1 MTHMPSPVDLVP
13 SLSAQLSTAILS
25 RPVSDDDLAAA
36 ALFMLDAVANI
47 VCRAEIQCRDA
58 NSSRGRAQCLRVLS
72 QPIDRGRLAFLYGSL
87 CHILE
92 VDDLHRASVVHP
104 GCVVVPAV
112 LAMAAGTD
120 GRTALT
126 AVLRGFEACCRVGM
140 SVGSQHYRIWHN
152 TATCGPFGSAM
163 AVASLLNLD
172 EAGCVN
178 ALGNAG
184 SQSAGLWQ
192 FLDTGAET
200 KHLHAGRGA
209 EAGLVAATLAEFG
222 FTGAPAILEGER
234 GFYRATCPNPVE
246 TLLVPAPGDPWQ
258 LHETSI
264 KPWPSCRHTHPGIE
278 CALALHGQLRQGAAI
293 ARVTIL
299 AYQAA
304 LDLCDRAQVASAY
317 AAKFSLQH
325 CVATALMNGVVD
337 FDSFEPAARAAA
349 GELRTRTS
357 VSAVEPF
364 QSAYPAHWGSRVE
377 VELHDGSV
385 IRHEVAD
392 ARGDPELPLSH
403 NDMVDQGQGACW
415 NMANTRTRMHSSVA
429 SLPWPMADLCQI
441 CPDYWFAS
449 RKIPT
454 ELIQVSV
461 ISTRISS
468 GPGSGKLGVV
478 DFLLCCALFG
488 LSFQHGSEADH
499 VGGAMYVSRS
509 C

>member
-1 MTHMPSPVDLVP
+1 MVQTMIQMPSPVDLVP

-47 VCRAEIQCRDA
+47 LAGR
-58 NSSRGRAQCLRVLS
+58 NSVQGRKLIAWQNAMS
-72 QPIDRGRLAFLYGSL
+72 AGSGQSIDRGRLAFLYGSL

-112 LAMAAGTD
+112 LAMAAGSN
-120 GRTALT
+120 GQTALT

-172 EAGCVN
+172 VAGCVN

-222 FTGAPAILEGER
+222 FTGAPEILEGDR

-246 TLLVPAPGDPWQ
+246 TLLIPAPGDPWQ

-278 CALALHGQLRQGAAI
+278 CALALHGQLPEGAAI
-293 ARVTIL
+293 ARASIL

-304 LDLCDRAQVASAY
+304 LDLCDRAQVDSAY

-325 CVATALMNGVVD
+325 CVATALMNGVVE
-337 FDSFEPAARAAA
+337 FDSFEPQARAAA
-349 GELRTRTS
+349 RELRTRIS
-357 VSAVEPF
+357 VSTVEPF
-364 QSAYPAHWGSRVE
+364 QSAYPVHWGSRVE

-392 ARGDPELPLSH
+392 ARGDPELRLSH
-403 NDMVDQGQGACW
+403 HDMVAKARGLLEHGQHPDPDALIDGVLA
-415 NMANTRTRMHSSVA
+415 
-429 SLPWPMADLCQI
+429 MADGGPVPDLSGLLACQ
-441 CPDYWFAS
+441 S
-449 RKIPT
+449 N
-454 ELIQVSV
+454 
-461 ISTRISS
+461 STS
-468 GPGSGKLGVV
+468 
-478 DFLLCCALFG
+478 
-488 LSFQHGSEADH
+488 
-499 VGGAMYVSRS
+499 
-509 C
+509 

>member
-1 MTHMPSPVDLVP
+1 MTQIPSPVDLVP
-13 SLSAQLSTAILS
+13 SLSARLSAAILS

-47 VCRAEIQCRDA
+47 VAGR
-58 NSSRGRAQCLRVLS
+58 NSVQGHKLLAWQNSMSAGLS
-72 QPIDRGRLAFLYGSL
+72 QSIDRARAAFLYGSL

-120 GRTALT
+120 GKTALT

-163 AVASLLNLD
+163 AVASLLDLD
-172 EAGCVN
+172 EAGCIN

-222 FTGAPAILEGER
+222 FTGAPKILEGDR
-234 GFYRATCPNPVE
+234 GFYKATCPNPVE
-246 TLLVPAPGDPWQ
+246 DLLVPASGDPWQ

-264 KPWPSCRHTHPGIE
+264 KPWPSCRHTHPGIA
-278 CALALHGQLRQGAAI
+278 CALALHGQLPRGASI
-293 ARVTIL
+293 ASISIF

-304 LDLCDRAQVASAY
+304 LDLCDRADVGSAY

-325 CVATALMNGVVD
+325 CVATALTNGVVE
-337 FDSFEPAARAAA
+337 FDSFTPQARAAT
-349 GELRTRTS
+349 GELRSRTS
-357 VSAVEPF
+357 VSAVQQF
-364 QSAYPAHWGSRVE
+364 QSAYPVHWGSRVE
-377 VELHDGSV
+377 VELQDGSI

-392 ARGDPELPLSH
+392 ARGDPELPLLH
-403 NDMVDQGQGACW
+403 HDMVAKARGLLAHGQHPNPDALINDVLAMAHGGPVPDLSALLAC
-415 NMANTRTRMHSSVA
+415 RS
-429 SLPWPMADLCQI
+429 D
-441 CPDYWFAS
+441 
-449 RKIPT
+449 
-454 ELIQVSV
+454 
-461 ISTRISS
+461 
-468 GPGSGKLGVV
+468 
-478 DFLLCCALFG
+478 DF
-488 LSFQHGSEADH
+488 D
-499 VGGAMYVSRS
+499 
-509 C
+509 

>member
-1 MTHMPSPVDLVP
+1 MVQTMIQMPSPVDLVP

-47 VCRAEIQCRDA
+47 VAGR
-58 NSSRGRAQCLRVLS
+58 NSVQGRKLIAWQNAMS
-72 QPIDRGRLAFLYGSL
+72 AGSGQSIDRGRLAFLYGSL

-112 LAMAAGTD
+112 LAMSAGSD
-120 GRTALT
+120 GQTALT

-172 EAGCVN
+172 VAGCVN

-299 AYQAA
+299 GYQAA

-357 VSAVEPF
+357 VSAVGPF

-403 NDMVDQGQGACW
+403 NDMVAKARGLLEHGQHPDPDALIGGVLA
-415 NMANTRTRMHSSVA
+415 MAHGGPV
-429 SLPWPMADLCQI
+429 PDLSGLLVCQSKNS
-441 CPDYWFAS
+441 D
-449 RKIPT
+449 
-454 ELIQVSV
+454 
-461 ISTRISS
+461 
-468 GPGSGKLGVV
+468 
-478 DFLLCCALFG
+478 
-488 LSFQHGSEADH
+488 
-499 VGGAMYVSRS
+499 
-509 C
+509 

>member
-36 ALFMLDAVANI
+36 TLFMLDAVANI
-47 VCRAEIQCRDA
+47 VAGR
-58 NSSRGRAQCLRVLS
+58 NSVPGRKLLAWQSAMSAGLS

-120 GRTALT
+120 GKTALT
-126 AVLRGFEACCRVGM
+126 AVLRGFEACCRLGM
-140 SVGSQHYRIWHN
+140 SVGSQHYKIWHN

-163 AVASLLNLD
+163 AVASLLDLD
-172 EAGCVN
+172 EQGYIN

-222 FTGAPAILEGER
+222 FTGAPEILEGER
-234 GFYRATCPNPVE
+234 GFYRATCPNPDE
-246 TLLVPAPGDPWQ
+246 NLLVPAPGDPWQ

-278 CALALHGQLRQGAAI
+278 CALALHEQLPRSVPI
-293 ARVTIL
+293 ARVSVF

-304 LDLCDRAQVASAY
+304 LDLCDRAEVGSAY

-325 CVATALMNGVVD
+325 CVATALMNGVVN
-337 FDSFEPAARAAA
+337 FDSFEPQARAAA
-349 GELRTRTS
+349 GELRSRTS
-357 VSAVEPF
+357 VSTVEQF
-364 QSAYPAHWGSRVE
+364 QSAYPVHWGSRVE

-392 ARGDPELPLSH
+392 ARGDPELRLSH
-403 NDMVDQGQGACW
+403 HDMVTKARGLLEHGQHPDLDALIDGVLA
-415 NMANTRTRMHSSVA
+415 MA
-429 SLPWPMADLCQI
+429 
-441 CPDYWFAS
+441 
-449 RKIPT
+449 
-454 ELIQVSV
+454 
-461 ISTRISS
+461 
-468 GPGSGKLGVV
+468 
-478 DFLLCCALFG
+478 
-488 LSFQHGSEADH
+488 
-499 VGGAMYVSRS
+499 VGGPVPDLSQLLACRS
-509 C
+509 NNPD